1 MMGDLPK
8 LPAEFLEVNYDV
20 SESPVRAVGRVDTID
35 SASLCP
41 QFHVFIEKNAKFS
54 ELFFEMI
61 EIFLLEP

>member
-35 SASLCP
+35 SVSLCP
-41 QFHVFIEKNAKFS
+41 QFH
-54 ELFFEMI
+54 
-61 EIFLLEP
+61 IFN